1 MKANFD
7 GIQIEGTPEE
17 IGLIIASIRSKSLA
31 TEKTIV
37 AKPINQM
44 TTFNAPLTSAILEEG
59 IDEELDNFIKA
70 LFRYRSDR
78 TTSNGRAPYVVRL
91 LATGEQ
97 YNIKSLMRLSGAN
110 QNLVS
115 NAIKRAADAGC
126 IIEVSGS
133 TKTLTRNTRVQLKQL
148 GTLQQ
153 AAAVKLSMSP
163 SKQVQKEVTTTTWNS
178 APITKIGSEFNRS

>member
-7 GIQIEGTPEE
+7 GIEIEGTPEE
-17 IGLIIASIRSKSLA
+17 IGLIIASIRSKSFVQ
-31 TEKTIV
+31 ERTIA

-44 TTFNAPLTSAILEEG
+44 TTFNAPTSAILEEG
-59 IDEELDNFIKA
+59 NDQKLDDFIKA
-70 LFRYRSDR
+70 LFRYRSDK
-78 TTSNGRAPYVVRL
+78 TSSNGRAPYVVRL

-97 YNIKSLMRLSGAN
+97 YNIKSLMRISGGN

-126 IIEVSGS
+126 IIEVSGN
-133 TKTLTRNTRVQLKQL
+133 TKTLTRNTRVQLKHL
-148 GTLQQ
+148 GTVEQ
-153 AAAVKLSMSP
+153 ALAVKLSMSP
-163 SKQVQKEVTTTTWNS
+163 SKQVPKEVTTTTWNS

>member
-31 TEKTIV
+31 TERTII
-37 AKPINQM
+37 AKPINQI
-44 TTFNAPLTSAILEEG
+44 TTFNAPTSAILEEG
-59 IDEELDNFIKA
+59 NDEKLDDFIKA